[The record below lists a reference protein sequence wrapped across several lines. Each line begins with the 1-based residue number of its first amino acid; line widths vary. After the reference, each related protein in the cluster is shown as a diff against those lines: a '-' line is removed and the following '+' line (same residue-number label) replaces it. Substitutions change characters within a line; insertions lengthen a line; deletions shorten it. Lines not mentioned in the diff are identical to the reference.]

1 VAAPILHLSLPVND
15 LEEARVFYVDVLGC
29 EGGRVREGWIDVWF
43 YGLQLTLQ
51 EHPDK
56 VLRAE
61 ERGVRH
67 FGVTLDAE
75 QLATVLAR
83 LASQPTG
90 RQITWLREV
99 STDHAGTAHEQT
111 KAMIADPSG
120 NAIEL
125 KAYADPAA
133 AFAGPDTEG

>member
-1 VAAPILHLSLPVND
+1 VP
-15 LEEARVFYVDVLGC
+15 FYVDVLGC
-29 EGGRVREGWIDVWF
+29 EVGRVRDGWIDVWF

-51 EHPDK
+51 EHPEQ
-56 VLRAE
+56 VLPAE
-61 ERGVRH
+61 HQGVRH

-75 QLATVLAR
+75 QLATVLTR
-83 LASQPTG
+83 LASQPAG
-90 RQITWLREV
+90 QAITWLREV
-99 STDHAGTAHEQT
+99 STDDAGTVREQT

-133 AFAGPDTEG
+133 AFAGTDAEG